1 MQGGGGQG
9 GGQSLGLGWKTS
21 VRIAGPPASGLVA
34 RTKQESLWGHSFH
47 CSKEGGHPIEVR
59 AIKGAEA
66 KV

>member
-1 MQGGGGQG
+1 M
-9 GGQSLGLGWKTS
+9 
-21 VRIAGPPASGLVA
+21 RIAGPPASGLVA

-47 CSKEGGHPIEVR
+47 CSKEGGHPVEVR